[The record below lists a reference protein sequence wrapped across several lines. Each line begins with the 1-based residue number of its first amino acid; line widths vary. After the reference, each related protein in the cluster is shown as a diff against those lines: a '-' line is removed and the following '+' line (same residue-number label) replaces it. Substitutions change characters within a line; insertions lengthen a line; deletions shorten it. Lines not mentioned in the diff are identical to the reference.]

1 MTNQDIPT
9 KNDVPAA
16 GTLAQTGSTAPSAKG
31 DPVTIGLTVSPQHGE
46 MRDMRNCWTTAE
58 ELGVDA
64 LYTADHF
71 VAMIVDEDHATRTA
85 IGEAYG
91 KTKSEGMSF
100 EATAIEAAMAATTSR
115 ARIGCICHPIGFRNA
130 NLLAD
135 VARTIDH
142 ISGGRFILGLGTGF
156 LRADF
161 EEYGY
166 QYGTQTSRALDLA
179 RGVPIIKER
188 LKKLHPA
195 PMGPM
200 PLLIASMGE
209 KIGMRIVAEHAD
221 MWHVFGPIEKIRAKI
236 EVLRGF
242 CDEVGRDFNE
252 IELTANYFPQI
263 LGRDDDPNIYLAEGI
278 RHLVLVAEG
287 PNWDLGQVREI
298 LAWRD
303 SLTGASVA
311 SATG

>member
-1 MTNQDIPT
+1 MT
-9 KNDVPAA
+9 
-16 GTLAQTGSTAPSAKG
+16 
-31 DPVTIGLTVSPQHGE
+31 VTIGLTVSPQHGE
-46 MRDMRNCWTTAE
+46 MREMRKCWTTAD

-71 VAMIVDEDHATRTA
+71 TAMIVDQDQATRSA
-85 IGEAYG
+85 ADGAEYG
-91 KTKSEGMSF
+91 KTQVGGMNFEGS
-100 EATAIEAAMAATTSR
+100 TIEAAMAATTSR
-115 ARIGCICHPIGFRNA
+115 ARIGCICHPIGFRNP

-135 VARTIDH
+135 MARTVDH
-142 ISGGRFILGLGTGF
+142 VSDGRFILGLGTGF

-166 QYGTQTSRALDLA
+166 EYGTQASRARELA
-179 RGVPIIKER
+179 RGVPIIKDR
-188 LKKLHPA
+188 LKKLNP
-195 PMGPM
+195 PPIGKL

-209 KIGMRIVAEHAD
+209 KIGMRVVAEHAD
-221 MWHVFGPIEKIRAKI
+221 MWHVFGPIETIRAKI
-236 EVLRGF
+236 QVLRRL

-252 IELTANYFPQI
+252 IELTTNYWPQI

-287 PNWDLGQVREI
+287 PKWDLGQGREI

-303 SLTGASVA
+303 SLPD
-311 SATG
+311 